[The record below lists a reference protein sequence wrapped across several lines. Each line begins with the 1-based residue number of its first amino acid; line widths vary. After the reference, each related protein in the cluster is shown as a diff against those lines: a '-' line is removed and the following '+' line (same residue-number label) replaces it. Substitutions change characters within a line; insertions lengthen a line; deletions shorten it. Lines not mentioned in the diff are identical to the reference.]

1 MTELLLLC
9 AFSMAAGFVDA
20 VVGGGGLIQL
30 PAALLLMPGVPYP
43 VLLGTNKFASLFGTT
58 IAVQRYARHVQID
71 WRTVGPAAGAAFLF
85 AFLGSRM
92 VTLLDPALL
101 RPLVLGLLILVAIY
115 VFFVKELGLV
125 HKPKH
130 APRKARLLGILV
142 GALLGFYDG
151 FFGPGTGSFLIF
163 AFVGLFGF
171 NFLSASA
178 SAKTVNLST
187 NSRVAHLL
195 LRHRQH
201 PLWRRPRDGGV
212 EHRRRV
218 ARHPARDCERQPIC
232 ARLLSADRLRPDREA
247 RADDVDWLTR
257 TLLTSARARDN
268 SPYHQIADTTAE

>member
-1 MTELLLLC
+1 MTELVLLC

-43 VLLGTNKFASLFGTT
+43 ALLGTNKFASLFGTT
-58 IAVQRYARHVQID
+58 IAVHRYARHVKID

-85 AFLGSRM
+85 AFLGSRI

-101 RPLVLGLLILVAIY
+101 RPLVLGLLVIVAIY
-115 VFFVKELGLV
+115 VFFVKELGLI

-130 APRKARLLGILV
+130 APRKARLLGIGV

-171 NFLSASA
+171 DFLSASA
-178 SAKTVNLST
+178 SAKTVNWST
-187 NSRVAHLL
+187 NVASLIYFSATGNILYGVGLAMAASNIIGALLGTRLAIAKGSRFV
-195 LRHRQH
+195 
-201 PLWRRPRDGGV
+201 
-212 EHRRRV
+212 RV
-218 ARHPARDCERQPIC
+218 FFLVIVCG
-232 ARLLSADRLRPDREA
+232 L
-247 RADDVDWLTR
+247 
-257 TLLTSARARDN
+257 
-268 SPYHQIADTTAE
+268 IAKLAQTMWSS